1 MNYLNTFIQ
10 VAADSRAAI
19 GTAPKTARR
28 GKDGRRTE
36 HELIA
41 AKPYACTQEDLQS
54 HVHAHLGL
62 GKDLR
67 HEFQAGQAVMRSFR
81 QRRQSH
87 TLASDSRQRR

>member
-10 VAADSRAAI
+10 VAADSRATI
-19 GTAPKTARR
+19 GTAPKPR
-28 GKDGRRTE
+28 GGAKTVAKLK

-41 AKPYACTQEDLQS
+41 AIPYACTQEDLQS